1 MTPAAITRHRLFNQH
16 LTQADF
22 LRPQQVVNWLV
33 ASQAQ
38 DYAGAKWALGLR
50 MAEANDAL
58 LDQAFNDGD
67 ILRTHV
73 LRPTWH
79 FVTPADIRW
88 LLTLTAPRVHQ
99 INGTI
104 YRQTGLDAPL
114 FSRCAGV
121 IIKALQDGQALTR
134 DELRAL
140 LQQNGIDA
148 SNLLRMT
155 SIVMWAELERIICSG
170 PRRGKQFTYMLLE
183 ERVAAAAPLTR
194 AESLAKL
201 AGRYFKSRGPASAAD
216 FAKWSGLT
224 LTEAR
229 EGVEAVRHELV
240 QEAIAGEVYWRPQTT
255 LAAPP
260 PTPQAFLLSIYDEY
274 ISSYKDRSAMGE
286 AEVGAKL
293 MAMGNALTY
302 IIVLDGQIVGTFRR
316 ELKRKNVI
324 IELNPLRPL
333 TGVEEEAV
341 DAAAHQ
347 FATFLNLPLNLKYGD
362 KGIS

>member
-1 MTPAAITRHRLFNQH
+1 MTPTDITGQRLLNLH
-16 LTQADF
+16 L
-22 LRPQQVVNWLV
+22 LRPDSETPQAAVDWLV

-50 MAEANDAL
+50 VKHATDTL
-58 LDQAFNDGD
+58 LDKAFNDGS

-99 INGTI
+99 VNGTM
-104 YRQTGLDAPL
+104 YRQAGLDETI
-114 FSRCAGV
+114 FSQSAKA
-121 IIKALQDGQALTR
+121 IIKALQDGEQLTR
-134 DELRAL
+134 GELRDR
-140 LQQNGIDA
+140 LQQVGID
-148 SNLLRMT
+148 T
-155 SIVMWAELERIICSG
+155 SVAFRVTYIMMWAELERIICSG

-183 ERVAAAAPLTR
+183 ERVAAAAPLIY

-201 AGRYFKSRGPASAAD
+201 AGRYFKSRGPATAAD

-240 QEAIAGEVYWRPQTT
+240 QDKVNGETCWRPQTVIST
-255 LAAPP
+255 ISPS
-260 PTPQAFLLSIYDEY
+260 PQAFLLSIYDEY

-286 AEVGAKL
+286 TEVGEKL

-302 IIVLDGQIVGTFRR
+302 IIVLDGQIAGTFRR
-316 ELKRKNVI
+316 ELKRKSVI
-324 IELNPLRPL
+324 VELNPFRPL
-333 TGVEEEAV
+333 TGAEEEAV
-341 DAAAHQ
+341 SAAAHQ
-347 FATFLNLPLNLKYGD
+347 FATFLNLSLDLKYTS
-362 KGIS
+362 ITT